1 MSAGTLTD
9 KDTGILDPQTV
20 FMDTSVESHSS
31 ENPAKT
37 KAAMDKAAMDK
48 AALEKRVRSLRI
60 QGESRPV
67 GMAIRF
73 VTWAGW
79 AAACAT
85 LSTSL
90 ILGWVLYRGKSEPL
104 AVREPSETNKPQSQP
119 QNSTSKETRS
129 PNISNPNPNQSSS
142 TESKPSDPDAP
153 ALVSSGYIIPI
164 HQIQVSP
171 KVSGMIVKLNFEEG
185 MTVSKGYILAE
196 LETIEYDADL
206 SKTTALLAEA
216 KQKLAELKSG
226 ARPEEIRQ
234 AKLELDECV
243 KQREQAKLDYDRTK
257 RLTGQSAL
265 SARELET
272 SQYSYEAIDRRT
284 ERLRTAF
291 ELIVKGPREERIRA
305 AEAQVQSFEADRFKA
320 QWRLDNCKVKAP
332 VTGIILSKKAE
343 EGNMVNPA
351 GFNVSANLCEMAD
364 LTQLEVDLTIQ
375 ERDFAKIK
383 GRMECLVMP
392 EAYRNS
398 KEFLTKY
405 PKGYKAYISRAMPQ
419 ADRAKGAIP
428 VRVKVDVPSDE
439 QGIYLKPDMRVEVTF
454 FEKQRPESAK

>member
-1 MSAGTLTD
+1 MSAGALTD
-9 KDTGILDPQTV
+9 KDTGLLDPQTV
-20 FMDTSVESHSS
+20 VMDGSAGD
-31 ENPAKT
+31 NAAKT
-37 KAAMDKAAMDK
+37 KAAKDK
-48 AALEKRVRSLRI
+48 AALEERVKSLRI
-60 QGESRPV
+60 QSGGSPV
-67 GMAIRF
+67 GMAVRF

-85 LSTSL
+85 LSTSI
-90 ILGWVLYRGKSEPL
+90 ILGWVLYRGKAEPL
-104 AVREPSETNKPQSQP
+104 SARESSPEPSKPQSG
-119 QNSTSKETRS
+119 NASGTSKDTKATG
-129 PNISNPNPNQSSS
+129 PANPVTIPS
-142 TESKPSDPDAP
+142 TPSESKPADPEAP

-185 MTVSKGYILAE
+185 MTVQKGYILAE

-206 SKTTALLAEA
+206 SKTSALLAEA
-216 KQKLAELKSG
+216 KQKLGELKSG

-284 ERLRTAF
+284 ERLRTAY
-291 ELIVKGPREERIRA
+291 ELMVKGPREERIRA
-305 AEAQVQSFEADRFKA
+305 AEAQVQSFEADRLKA

-351 GFNVSANLCEMAD
+351 AFNVSANLCEMAD

-383 GRMECLVMP
+383 SRMECLVMP

-398 KEFLTKY
+398 REFLSKY

-428 VRVKVDVPSDE
+428 VRVKVDVPSNE
-439 QGIYLKPDMRVEVTF
+439 QGVFLKPDMRVEVTF
-454 FEKQRPESAK
+454 FEKQRPETNN